1 MNNCVMMGHRLLSG
15 GGSEL
20 ELDGYV
26 DILVFMF
33 SILFLGLVGWFYVLL
48 FFPLSLLS
56 LSLSLSRVTYCRPA

>member
-1 MNNCVMMGHRLLSG
+1 M
-15 GGSEL
+15 